1 MDLHFVVLFGDDLMT
16 EKRLLRIF
24 KPILL
29 INAFKIM
36 TGKKK
41 MSEQSIRTAYAL
53 EYGTDAMEYRRDD
66 FYD

>member
-1 MDLHFVVLFGDDLMT
+1 MIDN
-16 EKRLLRIF
+16 KRLLRIF

-29 INAFKIM
+29 INAFKII

-41 MSEQSIRTAYAL
+41 MPERLIRTAYAI

-66 FYD
+66 LND

>member
-1 MDLHFVVLFGDDLMT
+1 MT
-16 EKRLLRIF
+16 EKRLLKIF

-41 MSEQSIRTAYAL
+41 MSESQKRKAYII
-53 EYGTDAMEYRRDD
+53 EFGSDAMEYKRDD
-66 FYD
+66 

>member
-1 MDLHFVVLFGDDLMT
+1 MT
-16 EKRLLRIF
+16 DKKRLLEIF

-29 INAFKIM
+29 INAFKII

-41 MSEQSIRTAYAL
+41 TPERLIRTAYAL

-66 FYD
+66 FDD